1 VSTVDDE
8 RFDRA
13 VAAIDAANAD
23 DPHGKELR
31 HAELATAWV
40 RRLRPDAGEALLL
53 ATRAHHLR
61 RWAIP
66 RDSYPDGRNGY
77 LRWRKALQKNHA
89 SDVGRILG
97 SEGYD
102 AGTVSRVQD
111 IVQKRRLASDPEV
124 QVFEDALCLVFLE
137 DQLDALGARLDAEK
151 SVEVLR
157 KTLDKMS
164 DEAIGLALEL
174 DLSAGGRALLTEAA
188 ALPPGGRSRPSAGPP
203 PGP

>member
-1 VSTVDDE
+1 VDDG

-13 VAAIDAANAD
+13 VAAIDAANAE
-23 DPHGKELR
+23 DPHDKELR
-31 HAELATAWV
+31 HAALATEWV
-40 RRLRPDAGEALLL
+40 RRLRPDASEPLLL

-66 RDSYPDGRNGY
+66 RDSYPEGRNGY

-89 SDVGRILG
+89 ADVGAILTA
-97 SEGYD
+97 EGYD
-102 AGTVSRVQD
+102 AAVVSRVQD

-137 DQLDALGARLDAEK
+137 DQLDELGARLDAEK
-151 SVEVLR
+151 SVDVLR

-164 DEAIGLALEL
+164 REAITLALEL
-174 DLSAGGRALLTEAA
+174 DLSAGGRALLDQAA
-188 ALPPGGRSRPSAGPP
+188 ALPPGARSG
-203 PGP
+203 

>member
-1 VSTVDDE
+1 MDE
-8 RFDRA
+8 GRFDRA

-23 DPHGKELR
+23 DPFDKELR

-40 RRLRPDAGEALLL
+40 RRMQPEASEELLL

-77 LRWRKALQKNHA
+77 LRWRRALQKNHA
-89 SDVGRILG
+89 ADVGRILAA
-97 SEGYD
+97 EGYED
-102 AGTVSRVQD
+102 AAVARVQD
-111 IVQKRRLASDPEV
+111 IVQKRKLASDPEV

-137 DQLDALGARLDAEK
+137 TQLDELGARLDREK

-164 DEAIGLALEL
+164 EQGIGLALEL

-188 ALPPGGRSRPSAGPP
+188 ALPPGAPSR
-203 PGP
+203 